1 QLKKSARAQPPSP
14 ANYHSLRSGFRQA
27 REATSNQRGP
37 DLSEG
42 NILIRYLRALSDALL
57 RAALV
62 ESARRGATGA
72 VAAASAGKLIAGRL
86 TPAAQQ
92 HHVIDDD
99 LGAVLLLTGFLV
111 VPGIGA
117 QPAFDIDLAAF
128 LQVLAGDLSGALP
141 GGDVVPLSAVL
152 PVAVLVF
159 EPLIGGQGELGHGRA
174 LGGVLDFGIFAEVT
188 DEDDLID
195 ALHGGGSWPSGALRN
210 GLPGFQTNIAEGQGR

>member
-42 NILIRYLRALSDALL
+42 NILIRHLRALSDALL

-141 GGDVVPLSAVL
+141 GGDVVPL
-152 PVAVLVF
+152 
-159 EPLIGGQGELGHGRA
+159 IGGQGELGHGRA

-210 GLPGFQTNIAEGQGR
+210 